1 MSLFPNHPPHGFLK
15 ARQSRSRVEKL
26 HVPLFSLIQS
36 CPCLSCPFFF
46 FFFLLFSYCCFQGNH
61 TNVGTHDSAKQV
73 GGLREQR
80 EKKAE
85 RVQKEKLGQKKWIE
99 NRRDNKNNLF
109 LQRDSQFYPLL
120 IIGNDSGQDKCDDES
135 VEIKENR
142 RNGNEKK
149 RRRKKEDEWIYIHII
164 QGGMSVS

>member
-1 MSLFPNHPPHGFLK
+1 MYKNNSSDYEYAWNRIRLEQRLRKIFLSKLTQSCEIFNMSLFPNHPPHGFLK

-26 HVPLFSLIQS
+26 QVPLFSLIQS
-36 CPCLSCPFFF
+36 CPCLSRPFF

-85 RVQKEKLGQKKWIE
+85 RVQKEKLGQKKV
-99 NRRDNKNNLF
+99 NRKQER
-109 LQRDSQFYPLL
+109 
-120 IIGNDSGQDKCDDES
+120 
-135 VEIKENR
+135 
-142 RNGNEKK
+142 
-149 RRRKKEDEWIYIHII
+149 
-164 QGGMSVS
+164 